1 MTLTSHRRTRL
12 GGAAAALCAVGLTG
26 SAALASPPAG
36 AQPPV
41 PPNVALQCSVFQGPN
56 QTWPHPLQNC
66 VAAQARPAR
75 YTQRE
80 APGLERIVFD
90 QGFLAGSTLR
100 LVNIQNTVLGPSPDC
115 PADHPVK
122 ADVSGVI
129 SATEPGT
136 KQYDGSPVSA
146 TICANA
152 TDFLLQP
159 GTVFTVLKK

>member
-1 MTLTSHRRTRL
+1 MTQTSNRRARV
-12 GGAAAALCAVGLTG
+12 GGAAAALAAAGFVSSAVLT
-26 SAALASPPAG
+26 SAPAA

-41 PPNVALQCSVFQGPN
+41 PPNVAFQCSVFKGPN

-66 VAAQARPAR
+66 VAARGTTGG

-90 QGFLAGSTLR
+90 QGFLAGSTVQLT
-100 LVNIQNTVLGPSPDC
+100 NIQNTVLGPSPDC

-122 ADVSGVI
+122 ANVSGVI
-129 SATEPGT
+129 SATDPGT

-152 TDFLLQP
+152 TDFFLQP
-159 GTVFTVLKK
+159 GTVFTVFKK